1 MNTSRLAILAGLA
14 VAIAIVAGTE
24 TCRDR
29 SPASSSDAEPVTKA
43 AAKSGVSPR
52 SADTPMDLR
61 ERDRLRED
69 DPAAPATAPTAEPA
83 APDAPV
89 EAPPREPKDSG
100 PPAEQPIVV
109 GPPPSPT
116 IEAAA
121 LAAKAAAQ
129 DEVAKI
135 RSEMRRKCW
144 DGFDRGGQGGS
155 GVTLTFSLGFG
166 PEGQVLASSVQ
177 QTRENYIQGLE
188 TCLGPFAHAIEVPAP
203 GESLS
208 VDVEVELP

>member
-14 VAIAIVAGTE
+14 VAIAIVAATQ
-24 TCRDR
+24 TCSDR
-29 SPASSSDAEPVTKA
+29 SSTPNEPVAKA
-43 AAKSGVSPR
+43 APKSGVSPR
-52 SADTPMDLR
+52 ATDTPIDLR

-69 DPAAPATAPTAEPA
+69 DPTAPATPPTGVPATPDATAE
-83 APDAPV
+83 V
-89 EAPPREPKDSG
+89 PPPLPERKDPG

-129 DEVAKI
+129 DEVAKV
-135 RSEMRRKCW
+135 RGDMRRKCW
-144 DGFDRGGQGGS
+144 DGFDRGGKGGS
-155 GVTLTFSLGFG
+155 GVTLTFSLGFDA
-166 PEGQVLASSVQ
+166 EGHVLASSVQ
-177 QTRENYIQGLE
+177 QTRDDYIQGLE

-208 VDVEVELP
+208 VDVEVDFP